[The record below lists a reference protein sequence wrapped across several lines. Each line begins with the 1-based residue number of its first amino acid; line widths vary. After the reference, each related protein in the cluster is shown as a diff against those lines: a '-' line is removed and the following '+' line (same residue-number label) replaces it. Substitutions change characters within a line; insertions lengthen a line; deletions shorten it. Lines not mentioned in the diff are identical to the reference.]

1 MDFNG
6 RADGTLE
13 SGERS
18 RSQNEVGRGSR
29 GHHRLL
35 RDNYLC
41 ERIASRKN
49 LTLRGED
56 ASWEILLYRVFAKP
70 LTHGIWVIDSRNI
83 LLFEP
88 PALQA

>member
-1 MDFNG
+1 MKLAGDQWYP
-6 RADGTLE
+6 TTIT
-13 SGERS
+13 
-18 RSQNEVGRGSR
+18 
-29 GHHRLL
+29 
-35 RDNYLC
+35 
-41 ERIASRKN
+41 RIASRKN

-83 LLFEP
+83 LLSEP